1 MGGVEDLR
9 PLRVL
14 GYGRAFDIAAPTQ
27 LARIARRLCEL
38 ASAPDRGTPFSLTFY
53 VSVDGEVAGAD
64 LNFAGRIVFDAAGNP
79 AETRALTAEEVRPT
93 AEQWRRELTDH
104 PRSPEHVPSWWQA
117 IADGDDGAYEPSMPS
132 WFGGPMPQSLDE
144 AAAQA
149 KLLVPKFEGLL
160 HFVGYAA
167 IADELVRSIHAT
179 ARTLRLGELDAIFG
193 RRGRGAQEAA
203 QARLAATA
211 VGTITPLLAERT
223 AAERDEMIRAWHGH
237 SRDDGPDTTMTSDEQ
252 LRVAVT
258 RVAER
263 IVARRFG
270 TLPKNWH
277 VV

>member
-1 MGGVEDLR
+1 M
-9 PLRVL
+9 
-14 GYGRAFDIAAPTQ
+14 
-27 LARIARRLCEL
+27 
-38 ASAPDRGTPFSLTFY
+38 TFY

-117 IADGDDGAYEPSMPS
+117 IADGDD
-132 WFGGPMPQSLDE
+132 
-144 AAAQA
+144 
-149 KLLVPKFEGLL
+149 
-160 HFVGYAA
+160 
-167 IADELVRSIHAT
+167 ADELVRSIHAT